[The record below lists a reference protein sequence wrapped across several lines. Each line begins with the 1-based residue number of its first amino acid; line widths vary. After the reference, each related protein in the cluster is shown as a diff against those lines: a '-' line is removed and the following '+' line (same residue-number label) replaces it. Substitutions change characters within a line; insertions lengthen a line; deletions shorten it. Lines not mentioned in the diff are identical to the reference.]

1 RVPGLA
7 TVYINAP
14 SLADAVQRGG
24 PLPTA
29 ALHALAAGLAEGL
42 QAIHAAGVVHR
53 DLKPSN
59 VLLAA
64 DGPRVIDFGISR
76 AREASMLTQTGTV
89 MGSPGSLPPEQ
100 AEGLVVGPPSDIF
113 SLGGVL
119 TFAATGEG

>member
-42 QAIHAAGVVHR
+42 SAIHAASVVHC

-59 VLLAA
+59 VLLSQ

-76 AREASMLTQTGTV
+76 AAEAAST
-89 MGSPGSLPPEQ
+89 SLI
-100 AEGLVVGPPSDIF
+100 AEGLVVGSPGFMSPEQAVGDEVGPP
-113 SLGGVL
+113 
-119 TFAATGEG
+119 